1 MTSVRGDI
9 RRFSVSDRV
18 EHWVQMISFVVLAVT
33 GLIQRYDGAWLSERL
48 IDGLGG
54 IEAVRD
60 IHRVFATILMVAVV
74 YHYGGAF
81 YRKFVLVRPRSMIPG
96 GTDARSF
103 STSLKYVFGRADEPP
118 LQGRFTWEEKVEYW
132 SFVWGTV
139 IMVVTGFLLW
149 NPIATTK
156 FLPGEL
162 VPTAKV
168 IHGGEATLAVL
179 AVVVW
184 HVYQVHVRHFNKS
197 MWTGNLSR
205 QEMTEYHPLE
215 LASIDAGEY
224 PLPSAEERRRR
235 LKRYG
240 PVYGAF
246 SIVLLVGVY
255 LFVTFED
262 TSIDT
267 IEPPEQVEAFAPVET
282 LPPGTGTTA
291 PVATTPTTTI
301 AGTATTGAA
310 VAGDAWDGA
319 VAALFDPKC
328 TACHGAALQTSGLD
342 LSSYDAALAG
352 GAGGAG
358 IVPGD
363 AAASIIVQIMEA
375 GGHPAVLSAEEMA
388 QLREWIDA
396 GAAEG

>member
-48 IDGLGG
+48 INGLGG
-54 IEAVRD
+54 IEVVRD

-81 YRKFVLVRPRSMIPG
+81 YRKFVLDRPRSMIPG
-96 GTDARSF
+96 RVDARSF
-103 STSLKYVFGRADEPP
+103 STSLKYIFGRADEPP
-118 LQGRFTWEEKVEYW
+118 SQGRFTWEEKVEYW

-149 NPIATTK
+149 NPIATTT

-179 AVVVW
+179 AVIVW
-184 HVYQVHVRHFNKS
+184 HMYQVHVRHFNKS

-205 QEMTEYHPLE
+205 QEMTEDHPLE

-235 LKRYG
+235 LTRFG

-246 SIVLLVGVY
+246 SIVLLAGVY

-262 TSIDT
+262 TSIET
-267 IEPPEQVEAFAPVET
+267 IEPPEQVEVFAPVET
-282 LPPGTGTTA
+282 LLPGTGTTVPITPA
-291 PVATTPTTTI
+291 APTTT
-301 AGTATTGAA
+301 GGAL
-310 VAGDAWDGA
+310 AGDAWDGA

-342 LSSYDAALAG
+342 LSTYDTALTG
-352 GAGGAG
+352 GGSGAG

-375 GGHPAVLSAEEMA
+375 GGHPALLSAEEVA

>member
-48 IDGLGG
+48 IDALGG
-54 IEAVRD
+54 IEVVRD

-81 YRKFVLVRPRSMIPG
+81 YRKFVLDRPRSMIPG

-103 STSLKYVFGRADEPP
+103 STSMKYIFGRADEPP

-149 NPIATTK
+149 NPIATTT

-184 HVYQVHVRHFNKS
+184 HVYQVHIRHLNKS

-224 PLPSAEERRRR
+224 PLPSAGERRSR
-235 LKRYG
+235 LKRFG

-246 SIVLLVGVY
+246 SIVLLAGVY

-262 TSIDT
+262 TSIET

-282 LPPGTGTTA
+282 LPPGTETTA
-291 PVATTPTTTI
+291 TTSPVATTPTT
-301 AGTATTGAA
+301 GAA
-310 VAGDAWDGA
+310 LAGDVWDGA

-328 TACHGAALQTSGLD
+328 TACHGTAVQTSGLD
-342 LSSYDAALAG
+342 LSSYDTALAG
-352 GAGGAG
+352 GGSGAG
-358 IVPGD
+358 IVPFD

-375 GGHPAVLSAEEMA
+375 GGHPAVLSAEEVA
-388 QLREWIDA
+388 QLTEWIDA